1 MGEAV
6 MQGLPE
12 GLART
17 VESDPPSAFRAELAA
32 GIHAFHA
39 GVIGPWAPRRL
50 GLAIRDTAGALT
62 AGLSGL
68 IAWDWLF
75 IEAVFVAEAQRGAGL
90 GAVLLSRAEAEAL
103 AAGCRGVW
111 LDSFAARGFYERH
124 GYAVFGELPDYPAG
138 HCRAFLMKRLDQLPP
153 IS

>member
-1 MGEAV
+1 

-12 GLART
+12 GLALT
-17 VESDPPSAFRAELAA
+17 EESDPPAGFRAELAA

-50 GLAIRDTAGALT
+50 GLAVRDAEGALV

-68 IAWDWLF
+68 IAWEWMF
-75 IEAVFVAEAQRGAGL
+75 IEAVFVAPARRGAGL
-90 GAVLLSRAEAEAL
+90 GGLLLARAEGAAA

-111 LDSFAARGFYERH
+111 LDTFAARGFYEAH
-124 GYAVFGELPDYPAG
+124 GYAAFGELPDYPAG
-138 HCRAFLMKRLDQLPP
+138 HRRAFLMKRLDRL
-153 IS
+153 S